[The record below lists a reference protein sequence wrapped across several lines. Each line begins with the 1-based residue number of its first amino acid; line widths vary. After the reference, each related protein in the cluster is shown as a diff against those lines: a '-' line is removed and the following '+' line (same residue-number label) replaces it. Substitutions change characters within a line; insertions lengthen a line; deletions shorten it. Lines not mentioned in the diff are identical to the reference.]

1 MGLGAL
7 ERVGRKVLDDD
18 CLGLAGQLAYFTLF
32 SLFPFLMSLVALA
45 GLVVDDPESVLRSL
59 TERMQGFLPSDAVGL
74 LADYIDR
81 TLRGAAPSVLF
92 FGILVAL
99 WSGWT
104 ATNAI
109 IKALNRAY
117 DLRETRPFWKLG
129 GLSILMILGFTL
141 LMAALALV
149 GFGPEVGGYVQRLI
163 GLPVIFQGAWAILR
177 WALAFLAV
185 TLALDILYYLAPN
198 AEVPFKLITPGGFA
212 ATVLMF
218 ISSVGLSQY
227 VVYFGRYDQIYG
239 QLGAVM
245 VLMLWLYLTGLMV
258 LIGAE
263 MNAVLARV
271 AEERKDTEIIQPESP
286 ANKRDA

>member
-1 MGLGAL
+1 
-7 ERVGRKVLDDD
+7 
-18 CLGLAGQLAYFTLF
+18 
-32 SLFPFLMSLVALA
+32 
-45 GLVVDDPESVLRSL
+45 
-59 TERMQGFLPSDAVGL
+59 
-74 LADYIDR
+74 
-81 TLRGAAPSVLF
+81 
-92 FGILVAL
+92 
-99 WSGWT
+99 
-104 ATNAI
+104 
-109 IKALNRAY
+109 
-117 DLRETRPFWKLG
+117 
-129 GLSILMILGFTL
+129 MILGFTL

-163 GLPVIFQGAWAILR
+163 GLPVIFQSAWAILR

-263 MNAVLARV
+263 INVVLTRMT
-271 AEERKDTEIIQPESP
+271 EERKNIKLIRPEGTG
-286 ANKRDA
+286 NRGDA